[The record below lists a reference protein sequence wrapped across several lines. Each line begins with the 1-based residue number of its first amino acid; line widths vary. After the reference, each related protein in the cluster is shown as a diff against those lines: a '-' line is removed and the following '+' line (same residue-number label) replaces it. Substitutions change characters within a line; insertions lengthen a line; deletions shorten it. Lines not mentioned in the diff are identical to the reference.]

1 MQNTQLITPNDQSI
15 NQEAEISLQ
24 DILNFLAQS
33 WKKLLVASILGTVG
47 GFVVWYF
54 FIGFTAEINL
64 QNNFQQNSQQSNL
77 QTNNRP
83 SASLDI
89 VGLRFLQK
97 SLPQLIAQIIE
108 ENKVPDG
115 QQSVYR
121 DMKDEQFWQ
130 KHVQQ
135 TYAFSKLDA
144 KEFLVINKEM
154 ESAGSSIVNL
164 NLIGNGKTKEEAIKS
179 VSSIENVFRT
189 GGAYLSLRSLLNQYQ
204 TQILFSEND
213 INRQMMFQ
221 NIELGYQR
229 ERVRRLEELH
239 LRFPNNASSGSQV
252 VDPKESG
259 AKFLPLTT
267 QIIAANQDINLTKEN
282 LQRLQDQ
289 LVDLKV
295 VSQFYEQANPQLGLS
310 FDGIA
315 LVQTFL
321 EITSNLQK
329 NIQESDLKKLEAL
342 AKIKTDLEQIQ
353 SKFTNGLAKNTE
365 ATALKK
371 GLLKTLF
378 GGLALGLFAMLT
390 ILLVRRAPSF
400 NMA

>member
-1 MQNTQLITPNDQSI
+1 M
-15 NQEAEISLQ
+15 
-24 DILNFLAQS
+24 
-33 WKKLLVASILGTVG
+33 VASILGTVG

-64 QNNFQQNSQQSNL
+64 QNNFQQ
-77 QTNNRP
+77 TNNRP
-83 SASLDI
+83 SASFDI
-89 VGLRFLQK
+89 VGLRFIQK
-97 SLPQLIAQIIE
+97 NLPQLIAQIIE

-295 VSQFYEQANPQLGLS
+295 VSQFYEQANSQLGLS

-329 NIQESDLKKLEAL
+329 NMQEGDLKKLEAL
-342 AKIKTDLEQIQ
+342 VKIRTDLEQIQ

-378 GGLALGLFAMLT
+378 GGLALGLFAMLV
-390 ILLVRRAPSF
+390 ILLVRRAPSL
-400 NMA
+400 NME